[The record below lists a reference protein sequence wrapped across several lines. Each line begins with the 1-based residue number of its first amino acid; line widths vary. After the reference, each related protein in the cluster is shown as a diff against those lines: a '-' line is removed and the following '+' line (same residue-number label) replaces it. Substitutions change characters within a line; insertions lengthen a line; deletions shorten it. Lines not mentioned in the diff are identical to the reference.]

1 MKVSPC
7 QYFYGPF
14 DSWRI
19 GRSLGV
25 DPLSDSVKICNLDCI
40 YCQLGHT
47 HHLTNER
54 AVYVSTERIR
64 TELSMLPAMLDIDYI
79 TFSGRGE
86 PTLAANLG
94 DMIRAVKDYTSYET
108 AVITNGTLLY
118 QHDVRRDVGMAD
130 LVIAKLDAFDER
142 SFRMI
147 DQALDGISFEQTLTG
162 LRNFQSAYWGTLAI
176 QVMFVA
182 ENLHCAEAIA
192 RLVRD
197 IGPDEVQINTPLRPS
212 VATPLSPE
220 GIARV
225 KELFHGMPAV
235 TVYDRPRKED
245 VNCEPQHTVPEC

>member
-1 MKVSPC
+1 MSTTSY
-7 QYFYGPF
+7 QYLYGPF

-47 HHLTNER
+47 HQLSNEYK
-54 AVYVSTERIR
+54 VYVPTERIIG
-64 TELSMLPAMLDIDYI
+64 ELITLSPKMDIDYI

-94 DMIRAVKDYTSYET
+94 DMIRAVKDYTPFES

-118 QHDVRRDVGMAD
+118 LPEVRRAINMAE
-130 LVIAKLDAFDER
+130 LVITKLDAFDER
-142 SFRMI
+142 SFRLI
-147 DQALDGISFEQTLTG
+147 DQALPGISFERTLEG
-162 LRNFQSAYWGTLAI
+162 LREFHRGYLGTLAV

-197 IGPDEVQINTPLRPS
+197 IGPDEIQINTPLRPS
-212 VATPLSPE
+212 LATPLSPE

-225 KELFHGMPAV
+225 KEYFHGMPAV
-235 TVYDRPRKED
+235 SVYDRPRKEN
-245 VNCEPQHTVPEC
+245 VNCEPLHTVHEC